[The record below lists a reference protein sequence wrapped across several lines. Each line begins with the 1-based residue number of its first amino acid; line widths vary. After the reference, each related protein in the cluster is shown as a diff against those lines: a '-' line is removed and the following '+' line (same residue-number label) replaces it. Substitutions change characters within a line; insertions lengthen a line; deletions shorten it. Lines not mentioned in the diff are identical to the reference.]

1 MGDKYATALASGI
14 YTQRNHLEILDVRA
28 NRLRDIGASKLTKN
42 LDPTVIQEINMASN
56 NLGPKAIE
64 KIKTV
69 LFKST
74 TLKELNLSR

>member
-14 YTQRNHLEILDVRA
+14 YTQRGHLELLDVRA

-42 LDPTVIQEINMASN
+42 LDPAVIQEINMASN